1 MRVKFFTCFMLVTI
15 SGCTLVP
22 GGHVDVGLV
31 TFEES
36 YNISPQVN
44 VRLIT
49 PSLITELEIEEPAAR
64 INKQL
69 EEIVDQ
75 YSYIIGKGDI
85 LNITVWDHPEL
96 TTPAGE
102 FRSAGESGNVVHSDG
117 TIFYPYVGKIKVINK
132 SVSEVRDLITVQ
144 LGKYIESPQ
153 IDISIADF
161 RSQRIFVN
169 GEVNLPSVLP
179 ITNIPMTLLDALNK
193 SGGLSPDANWRSVV
207 LTSQQDEASIE
218 ETLDLYALY
227 EKGDMSQNRLLIHND
242 IVHVPRNDSLKVF
255 VMGDVL
261 NAATQRI
268 DRSGLTLAEALNN
281 AGGINESTANP
292 AGIFVLRASQ
302 KKGKLVDVF
311 QLNASMGPMLI
322 LSTQFELQPLDVVYV
337 TSAPVARW
345 NRLITQLLPSF
356 NLLRYASQANSGI
369 ED

>member
-1 MRVKFFTCFMLVTI
+1 MRFKVVTCCFLLSL

-22 GGHVDVGLV
+22 GGHVDVGLI

-36 YNISPQVN
+36 YDISPQVN

-49 PSLITELEIEEPAAR
+49 PDLVKSLAVKEPSGK

-69 EEIVDQ
+69 EEQVNQ
-75 YSYIIGKGDI
+75 YSYMIGKGDI

-117 TIFYPYVGKIKVINK
+117 SIFYPYVGTIDVVNK
-132 SVSEVRDLITVQ
+132 SVSEVRRIIRNQ
-144 LGKYIESPQ
+144 LSNYIESPQ
-153 IDISIADF
+153 IDVSVADY
-161 RSQRIFVN
+161 RSQRVFVN
-169 GEVNLPSVLP
+169 GEVKLPSVLP
-179 ITNIPMTLLDALNK
+179 VTNVPLTLLDALNK
-193 SGGLSPDANWRSVV
+193 AGGISPDANWRAVV
-207 LTSQQDEASIE
+207 LTSQKNDTSIE

-227 EKGDMSQNRLLIHND
+227 EKGDMSQNRLLAHND
-242 IVHVPRNDSLKVF
+242 IIHIPRNDSLKVF
-255 VMGDVL
+255 VMGDVV
-261 NAATQRI
+261 NASTQRL

-281 AGGINESTANP
+281 AGGIDESTANA
-292 AGIFVLRASQ
+292 AGIFVLRASHEPD
-302 KKGKLVDVF
+302 KLVDVF

-356 NLLRYASQANSGI
+356 NLLRYADQASTGLK
-369 ED
+369 E